1 MTVMVVGSNSFIA
14 RALRE
19 RPETANWRFV
29 GLAEALAEDG
39 LAGVTTLL
47 NCAYNPLLKCGPYSV
62 DHDIDLALARR
73 LRPYPAARYLML
85 SSRMVYG
92 PAERGGRLVESQS
105 TRPDSLYGKAKWH
118 TEQGLRRVLG
128 ERLTVLRLSC
138 VCGFEWEIG
147 RRSFFA
153 LALRS
158 LQQEGRIVLDMSPFV
173 ERDFLP
179 VEQLAAWLPGIVAGL
194 RPGLFNI
201 GAGQGT
207 PTGRVA
213 QWLIEG
219 FGRGELRVSQ
229 LREHD
234 SFWLDI
240 RAAAQAF
247 AIPGVTQ
254 GRLRDHCRGL
264 GERLRQAQDRLS

>member
-19 RPETANWRFV
+19 RPETASWRFV
-29 GLAEALAEDG
+29 SVAEALAEDG
-39 LAGVTTLL
+39 LVGVSMLL
-47 NCAYNPLLKCGPYSV
+47 NCAYDPFLKCGPYSA
-62 DHDIDLALARR
+62 DHDLDLALARR

-85 SSRMVYG
+85 SSRMAYG
-92 PAERGGRLVESQS
+92 PAPRGGRLVESQAA
-105 TRPDSLYGKAKWH
+105 RPDSLYGKAKWH
-118 TEQGLRRVLG
+118 TEQGLRRELG
-128 ERLTVLRLSC
+128 ERLTVLRLSN
-138 VCGFEWEIG
+138 VCGFECAVG

-179 VEQLAAWLPGIVAGL
+179 VEQLAAWLPGIIADP
-194 RPGLFNI
+194 RPGLFNL

-207 PTGRVA
+207 PTGRIA

-229 LREHD
+229 MREHD
-234 SFWLDI
+234 PFWLDI
-240 RAAAQAF
+240 RAAAEAF

-254 GRLRDHCRGL
+254 GRMRDHCRAL
-264 GERLRQAQDRLS
+264 GARLRQVQEGL